1 MNATIHMG
9 RRIVCLL
16 PVFLI
21 LTFGVLKGQEISDE
35 ELDALL
41 ADPDALDAWLEEEFS
56 GWNFSALGRVGWGR
70 SDNVLLA
77 TVNPQTGDYVRSE
90 AEMFLTRFPDDSG
103 EFFSYLSLTDLRYS
117 GVEDAD
123 KEQMFLSSTQWKR
136 YLSDRTT
143 GVLKL
148 QYIYFDQILDLSLT
162 ERQEARER
170 IQFHGYGLGSDLEY
184 QLTQEDEL
192 TFGFMVLRE
201 EYAAVLGNDWLGRLE
216 FAWER
221 PFWFS
226 TEITAK
232 LRAEKRDYDDRAQ
245 RDVFGRFVD
254 GDRLKVNRNS
264 ATVELSKG
272 WGQEKA
278 IVTSA
283 DLRFLRNRDNGV
295 GYYDYDQWSL
305 DLSMEGEWKGF
316 EARASVGV
324 DDSKFLLQTVE
335 RFNPLPRKKKDYWGE
350 LFLRKNLSSQ
360 WSIYLLAEFE
370 ESNSN
375 VVTDEYD
382 VLSGSLG
389 FQFDFG
395 EE

>member
-9 RRIVCLL
+9 RRVVCLL
-16 PVFLI
+16 SFI
-21 LTFGVLKGQEISDE
+21 LALAINVLKAQEISDA

-41 ADPDALDAWLEEEFS
+41 EDPDALDAWLEEEFT
-56 GWNFSALGRVGWGR
+56 GWDFSALGRVGWGR

-90 AEMFLTRFPDDSG
+90 FEMFLTKLPDDSG

-136 YLSDRTT
+136 YLSDRLS
-143 GVLKL
+143 GVLKA
-148 QYIYFDQILDLSLT
+148 QYVYFDQILDLSLT

-184 QLTQEDEL
+184 LFTQDDEL
-192 TFGFMVLRE
+192 TFGFIVLRE
-201 EYAAVLGNDWLGRLE
+201 EYAEVLGNDWLGRLE
-216 FAWER
+216 FEWER
-221 PFWFS
+221 PFWLS
-226 TEITAK
+226 TELSAK
-232 LRAEKRDYDDRAQ
+232 LRAEKRDYDERSQ
-245 RDVFGRFVD
+245 RDIFGRSVE

-264 ATVELSKG
+264 AMIELSKS
-272 WGQEKA
+272 WGKQKLLE
-278 IVTSA
+278 SA
-283 DLRFLRNRDNGV
+283 LEVRFLRNRDNGV
-295 GYYDYDQWSL
+295 GYYDYDQWSI
-305 DLSMEGEWKGF
+305 DLSLEGEWKGF
-316 EARASVGV
+316 EARAGIGL
-324 DDSKFLLQTVE
+324 DDSEFLIQTVE

-350 LFLRKNLSSQ
+350 LFLRRELGGR

-389 FQFDFG
+389 FQIDFG
-395 EE
+395 EK